1 MPYKPYKPY
10 AIVFPSLQWRVSRK
24 EQSAAGKVVCD
35 DAARWSQLP
44 WVRAGCLLLFLVST
58 CLVLHC
64 FPQTLQSAAAVLEF
78 FNSEMSPNKI
88 IEYSKTSTGTAKHI
102 FFSHAHVKYSHMTCA
117 HCNLMQLWQQDYLSF
132 QEVQS
137 WTTLG
142 WKPGAPDHSIATLS
156 KGSQGSQGSQ
166 IVHAYALISVYTILS
181 ILFIHLSMH
190 TDRYSMRMLCVTL
203 HNARHYVHTHTLRSF
218 KPINITM
225 HYITLLHMALY
236 YMALHCNML
245 QYVTIHYN
253 TLQYITLQYIT
264 LRVTTSY

>member
-1 MPYKPYKPY
+1 
-10 AIVFPSLQWRVSRK
+10 
-24 EQSAAGKVVCD
+24 
-35 DAARWSQLP
+35 
-44 WVRAGCLLLFLVST
+44 
-58 CLVLHC
+58 
-64 FPQTLQSAAAVLEF
+64 
-78 FNSEMSPNKI
+78 
-88 IEYSKTSTGTAKHI
+88 
-102 FFSHAHVKYSHMTCA
+102 
-117 HCNLMQLWQQDYLSF
+117 MQLWQQDYLSF

-156 KGSQGSQGSQ
+156 KGSQGSQ

-203 HNARHYVHTHTLRSF
+203 HNVRHYVHTHTLRSF
-218 KPINITM
+218 KPINSTM

-245 QYVTIHYN
+245 QYITIHYI
-253 TLQYITLQYIT
+253 TCHYIILDCMP
-264 LRVTTSY
+264 

>member
-1 MPYKPYKPY
+1 
-10 AIVFPSLQWRVSRK
+10 
-24 EQSAAGKVVCD
+24 
-35 DAARWSQLP
+35 
-44 WVRAGCLLLFLVST
+44 
-58 CLVLHC
+58 
-64 FPQTLQSAAAVLEF
+64 
-78 FNSEMSPNKI
+78 
-88 IEYSKTSTGTAKHI
+88 
-102 FFSHAHVKYSHMTCA
+102 MTCA

-203 HNARHYVHTHTLRSF
+203 HNARHYVHTHTHIKIIQANQHHNAL
-218 KPINITM
+218 
-225 HYITLLHMALY
+225 HYIAPHGIILHGIA
-236 YMALHCNML
+236 L
-245 QYVTIHYN
+245 QYVTICYN
-253 TLQYITLQYIT
+253 TL
-264 LRVTTSY
+264 